1 MPRHHT
7 DSFARTRALRRRAGL
22 AAIAALGATALLPG
36 TAAASG
42 GAAAPTQSSAS
53 QQTTGGST
61 GGSHPSG
68 GAAAQPTKHKKKHKK
83 HKKHKTPHHVN
94 LPAELQKIAM
104 CESGDDPTAVSP
116 DGRYRGK
123 YQFDYP
129 TWYSVGGQGDPAQ
142 APEWYQDKKALKL
155 YHERGTAPWPNCA

>member
-83 HKKHKTPHHVN
+83 HKKPHHVN